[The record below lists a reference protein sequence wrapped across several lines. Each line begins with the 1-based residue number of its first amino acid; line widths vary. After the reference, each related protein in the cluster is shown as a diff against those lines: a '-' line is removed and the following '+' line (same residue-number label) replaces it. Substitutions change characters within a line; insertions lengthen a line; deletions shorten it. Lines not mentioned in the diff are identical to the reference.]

1 MSSKIP
7 SEPVNR
13 AERRRTSVLAELRA
27 DRLVPG
33 LTAGLVICAMEVAL
47 ATSFAALIFNG
58 PLASEFPRGI
68 GMALFSGTISLIIT
82 ALLSSVETSIGGN
95 QDVPA
100 AIMGI
105 MAATIAG
112 SATAATGASTVTV
125 IAVVAL
131 TTLATG
137 LLFVVL
143 GVFGLA
149 GLIRFLPYPVAGG
162 FLAGT
167 GWLLVTGGIGWI
179 AGVPFSLGSL
189 PSLFAPD
196 VLIHWLPGF
205 IFGVS
210 LLVLSEHVRHYLFL
224 PGMIT
229 LGILLFYGSAFVF
242 GATPQELSAGGW
254 LLGPF
259 PDDRLWPP
267 IALSELSTVDWSLI
281 ARQLPN
287 MFAAVALSSIAL
299 LLNISGLE
307 VGLKR
312 DYEVNREMRV
322 AGLGNLLS
330 GLGAGLVGY
339 HQVSLTTLA
348 DRIVHKSRLPG
359 LIGGLVTG
367 AVLLFGASLLGYL
380 PEMVFGGLLVFLGLS
395 FMWEWLVAGWR
406 RLPRID
412 YAIVV
417 LILIVIALIG
427 FLEGVVVGVLATVI
441 MFVVNY
447 SRTNVVKHS
456 LSVANYRSRVTRPL
470 YQRELLDTHGDQARI
485 LQLQGF
491 LFFGTA
497 QGLLEQIR
505 QWVAGPEGERVRY
518 LVLDFTRVT
527 GLDTTALLSFNKTKQ
542 LAETNGLKL
551 CLAGLSP
558 EIHHQL
564 EAGGFLGDS
573 FSICALDTIDR
584 ALEWVEDQVLIDCNC
599 PTIAAIPLYEQL
611 VDMGVDETT
620 SNDLVSYLERLELP
634 AGALFIR
641 RGDPGDTMYFV
652 ESGQVTAQIA
662 REDGSLLRLETMMN
676 GRVVGEMGFYLNKG
690 RSADVVAETPSVVF
704 QLSHEALARME
715 AEHPEAAAVLH
726 RLIIRILSERVI
738 HLMSTVDA
746 LQK

>member
-1 MSSKIP
+1 MSSDTP
-7 SEPVNR
+7 SQPASR
-13 AERRRTSVLAELRA
+13 AERMRAGIHAELHA
-27 DRLVPG
+27 SRLVPG

-58 PLASEFPRGI
+58 SLASDLPRGI
-68 GMALFSGTISLIIT
+68 GMALFSGTISLIVT
-82 ALLSSVETSIGGN
+82 AFFSSIETSIGGN

-105 MAATIAG
+105 MAAAIAG
-112 SATAATGASTVTV
+112 SATAAAGASTVTV
-125 IAVVAL
+125 VAVVAL

-137 LLFVVL
+137 LLFVGL
-143 GVFGLA
+143 GVFKLA

-189 PSLFAPD
+189 PALFAPD
-196 VLIHWLPGF
+196 VLIRWLPGF
-205 IFGVS
+205 VFGV
-210 LLVLSEHVRHYLFL
+210 LLLALTERVRHYLLL
-224 PGMIT
+224 PGMII
-229 LGILLFYGSAFVF
+229 LGILLFYGVAFVV
-242 GATPQELSAGGW
+242 GATPEELSAGGW

-267 IALSELSTVDWSLI
+267 IELSELSEVDWSLI
-281 ARQLPN
+281 ARQVPN
-287 MFAAVALSSIAL
+287 MLAAVALSAIAM

-322 AGLGNLLS
+322 AGLGNFLS

-359 LIGGLVTG
+359 LTGGLATG
-367 AVLLFGASLLGYL
+367 AVLLLGASLLGYL
-380 PEMVFGGLLVFLGLS
+380 PEMVFGGLLVFLGLA

-417 LILIVIALIG
+417 LILIVIALFG
-427 FLEGVVVGVLATVI
+427 FLQGVAVGVLATVI

-456 LSVANYRSRVTRPL
+456 LSLANYRSRVTRPL
-470 YQRELLDTHGDQARI
+470 YQRELLDAHGDRARI

-505 QWVAGPEGERVRY
+505 QWVTGPETERIRY

-527 GLDTTALLSFNKTKQ
+527 GLDTTALLSFNKAEQ
-542 LAETNGLKL
+542 LAEASDLSL
-551 CLAGLSP
+551 CLAGVSP
-558 EIHHQL
+558 AIQRQL
-564 EAGGFLGDS
+564 EAGGFLGS
-573 FSICALDTIDR
+573 STSVCVLDTIDR
-584 ALEWVEDQVLIDCNC
+584 ALEWVEEQVLIDCEC
-599 PTIAAIPLYEQL
+599 PVITAIPLDEQL
-611 VDMGVDETT
+611 VDMGVYATT
-620 SNDLVSYLERLELP
+620 ANELVGYLERLELP
-634 AGALFIR
+634 QGAVFIR
-641 RGDPGDTMYFV
+641 QGDPGNTMYFV
-652 ESGQVTAQIA
+652 ESGQVTAQ
-662 REDGSLLRLETMMN
+662 RSRPDGSKLRLETMMN
-676 GRVVGEMGFYLNKG
+676 GRVVGEIGFYLNAG

-704 QLSHEALARME
+704 RLSHEALARME
-715 AEHPEAAAVLH
+715 AEHPGSAAVLH
-726 RLIIRILSERVI
+726 RLIIRVLSERVV